1 VSTVQRM
8 LPVRSGGRTRPTD
21 EDGPLHMMPG
31 HCLVER
37 RRSRFQPGTGVD
49 RGAVTAATL
58 ST

>member
-1 VSTVQRM
+1 
-8 LPVRSGGRTRPTD
+8 
-21 EDGPLHMMPG
+21 MMPG
-31 HCLVER
+31 YCFVER